1 LSDDALPRSLLL
13 YQKRKL
19 SPTKKAAPKVAT
31 ASWSGSSLR
40 KVMITLAAAQL
51 PRKTPNVAALFRAF
65 AAKQIVLSH
74 VIVWDFG

>member
-1 LSDDALPRSLLL
+1 
-13 YQKRKL
+13 
-19 SPTKKAAPKVAT
+19 
-31 ASWSGSSLR
+31 
-40 KVMITLAAAQL
+40 MITLAAAQL